1 MIATIIFE
9 RRDSMSEKSQ
19 YHTRQRTLLLEYLTT
34 TKKGWFSSRDIID
47 EPSLDLGEAT
57 VYRMLSKLT
66 EEGLLEK
73 KPADNG
79 HGALYRC
86 SETVDC
92 HGHVHLRCLVCDN
105 TFCLHSEELEK
116 AEQDIGSKLGF
127 SVDES
132 KTTLYGVCSSC
143 KHAEGK

>member
-1 MIATIIFE
+1 
-9 RRDSMSEKSQ
+9 MSEKSL
-19 YHTRQRTLLLEYLTT
+19 YHTRQRSALLEYLQKSRT
-34 TKKGWFSSRDIID
+34 GWFSSRDIID

-66 EEGLLEK
+66 DEGVLEK
-73 KPADNG
+73 KAAENG
-79 HGALYRC
+79 RGSLYRF
-86 SETVDC
+86 SGTADC
-92 HGHVHLRCLVCDN
+92 HGHMHLRCLVCDN
-105 TFCLHSEELEK
+105 TFCLHSEELER

-143 KHAEGK
+143 KHAEGKQ